1 MGMETQCSGGGLA
14 PKTEDVYCRNSLAP
28 NEDIGWPFVDPDG
41 EEHRYNPFVN
51 NVYNPESQPNGRI
64 DTQDLNGNGKYDEEK
79 IPSQGNF
86 GFAGASIPGLAD
98 NVAENTSWQ
107 TFTVPLTINDKS
119 EWTAVRHLR
128 ITLKK
133 GDKLKGQIKIA
144 NVSLSGTA
152 WNPQENV
159 SPSVLS
165 VAGINN
171 VDNANY
177 EPIFADRTGDGRAG
191 I

>member
-1 MGMETQCSGGGLA
+1 MQRRWAG
-14 PKTEDVYCRNSLAP
+14 PKTEDIYCRNSLAP
-28 NEDIGWPFVDPDG
+28 NEDVGWPFVDPDG

-79 IPSQGNF
+79 IPHRKF
-86 GFAGASIPGLAD
+86 RFAGADIPGLAD

-133 GDKLKGQIKIA
+133 G
-144 NVSLSGTA
+144 
-152 WNPQENV
+152 
-159 SPSVLS
+159 
-165 VAGINN
+165 IN
-171 VDNANY
+171 
-177 EPIFADRTGDGRAG
+177 
-191 I
+191 